1 MSVIEV
7 RKAWRGEA
15 ALAVTLWVYG
25 AGGLLALGLA
35 GYGLTWLLEFVV
47 LADSPGTQIAVP
59 YFALAWAVLTLAYL
73 GFALIAVWRSVGNYS
88 GPRIWSFLTR
98 GFIIILLFAAGLALL
113 ALYLIPA

>member
-1 MSVIEV
+1 MIEV
-7 RKAWRGEA
+7 RKAWRGEEQ
-15 ALAVTLWVYG
+15 LAVTFWLWG

-47 LADSPGTQIAVP
+47 LADAAGPRVAVP
-59 YFALAWAVLTLAYL
+59 YFALAWAVLTLAYF
-73 GFALIAVWRSVGNYS
+73 GFALIAVWRSVGNYG

-113 ALYLIPA
+113 GLYLIPA